1 MVVVVVVVVS
11 CMFCMDFLNKSTTCL
26 HFRTSCPLWMYHQ
39 GFHSEQ
45 SDERERAVK
54 WWASSMYMDN
64 VVSSVAFR
72 NVFVGPHFWQI
83 WWRIFCGEGV
93 WVGQLMRSCLL
104 GLRRSGNVGVPLTPA
119 WHSTCAL
126 VVSRWVITFLVSVLC
141 EPLMVNPSHSFMTS
155 YCSCST
161 SPRNPHSRVAVAAVV
176 GEYGVWIYWSWDLNY
191 AC

>member
-104 GLRRSGNVGVPLTPA
+104 GLRRSGNVGVPLTLA
-119 WHSTCAL
+119 WVCPSSASL
-126 VVSRWVITFLVSVLC
+126 AFDLC
-141 EPLMVNPSHSFMTS
+141 FGRVQVGH
-155 YCSCST
+155 YISCFCF
-161 SPRNPHSRVAVAAVV
+161 VWAAH
-176 GEYGVWIYWSWDLNY
+176 GKPFSQLYD
-191 AC
+191 